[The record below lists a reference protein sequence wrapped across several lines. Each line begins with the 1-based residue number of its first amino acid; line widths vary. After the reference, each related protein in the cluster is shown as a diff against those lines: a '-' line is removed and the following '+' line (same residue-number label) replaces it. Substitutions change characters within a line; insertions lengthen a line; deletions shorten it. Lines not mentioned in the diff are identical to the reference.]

1 MEFLLE
7 VPQFYIVIQCL
18 KWEMNHQN
26 LCSTLEEA
34 RFGER
39 VNVLILYHMVKY
51 STFLNHKN
59 DYKVNTDI

>member
-1 MEFLLE
+1 
-7 VPQFYIVIQCL
+7 
-18 KWEMNHQN
+18 MNHQN

>member
-1 MEFLLE
+1 
-7 VPQFYIVIQCL
+7 
-18 KWEMNHQN
+18 MNHQN

-34 RFGER
+34 QFGER